1 MTDPTTIKQELAR
14 LDRQRRRV
22 LGFHTQGD
30 EREGCIYSGKRS
42 ALNMF
47 LEYQKITDQMNVL
60 RAELLSMVESFEELE
75 EKVIF
80 LVDVYG
86 MDQREVAEYLQYS
99 YGYIRNI
106 YSKNKKLTVDE

>member
-30 EREGCIYSGKRS
+30 EREGCVYTGKRS

-47 LEYQKITDQMNVL
+47 LEYQKITDKMNAL
-60 RAELLSMVESFEELE
+60 RDELLSMVESFEELE

-106 YSKNKKLTVDE
+106 YSKNKKLIVDE

>member
-30 EREGCIYSGKRS
+30 EREGCVYTGKRS

-47 LEYQKITDQMNVL
+47 LEYQKITDKMNAL

-106 YSKNKKLTVDE
+106 YSKNKKLIVDE

>member
-1 MTDPTTIKQELAR
+1 
-14 LDRQRRRV
+14 
-22 LGFHTQGD
+22 
-30 EREGCIYSGKRS
+30 
-42 ALNMF
+42 
-47 LEYQKITDQMNVL
+47 MNAL